1 MSDNAKKRDY
11 SHLKKYQFGQPGGNK
26 PRNKKKG
33 TTHHKKKLELANEVF
48 GDVVLWDWK
57 KKRYRT
63 YEEFLNYASE
73 KADSNSK
80 VLIEIWNRFFGT
92 PERKLKIELPTFV
105 VKDSIGSNPPEQL
118 VPHDEGTNIETYALP
133 SGDDNTDT

>member
-92 PERKLKIELPTFV
+92 TEKRVKIELPTFIV
-105 VKDSIGSNPPEQL
+105 QDSIEQKVAEELIPQEGS
-118 VPHDEGTNIETYALP
+118 TNIETYALP
-133 SGDDNTDT
+133 EGTDDKE